1 MRSKFKWIFTLLLA
15 FSMQFSFAQEKTIT
29 GVVSDQAG
37 PLPGASVQVQG
48 TTRGTQTDFD
58 GKYSIKASVG
68 ETLLITYTGY
78 NSFTSVVGAA
88 SIVNAKLQDGIDINE
103 VVVTAFGIKREA
115 KELTYASKV
124 IDEKLLNQAA
134 PVNAVTA
141 MAGKVSG
148 LNLTTLNNGVNPTTM
163 IVLRGYKSITGNNQA
178 LIVIDG
184 VVQAYTALDNL
195 NPNDIA
201 SVNTLKGAAATAL
214 YGSQGA
220 NGALIVTT
228 KQGGN
233 KKMEVNFNSSLV
245 IEQVK
250 YFPELQSSFGMGYD
264 NEYYPYENTNWGP
277 RYDGVPR
284 RLGPILADGSYQVV
298 PYSPIKNNRKNF
310 FVDGVT
316 SINGLSISGGDEKST
331 YFFSA
336 QHTDVDGITPNDQ
349 YTKDNFRFNGSR
361 SGDKFKITTNV
372 SFFRDKSDVA
382 APDGGYQT
390 RGIYWNVLNTPGSVP
405 LTSYKNW
412 RTDTYATPET
422 YYNEYYQ
429 NPYMIADIARNRAE
443 ANRLYSNVKLEYDIT
458 SWIKASYS
466 LAGTFYN
473 RYNQNTREAV
483 TYNGLISPS
492 RTASNTP
499 AAFVDASTSDSR
511 INSDFLLS
519 FDRKITEDF
528 TAKLILGNSVFSYQQ
543 KGIQLG
549 GNNLFVPGLYAP
561 SVRTGEL
568 TGALTKFQERTSAY
582 FADLT
587 LKYKGFLTLNGA
599 YRYDKSSTLPL
610 EANGFDFYTYG
621 AVVDVTNAIPGLK
634 GDYVNFIN
642 LRGSYASVGSSP
654 TNVRGSSTRGFL
666 NELYST
672 PAGFPFGSTIGLG
685 VPTAGA
691 TANLTP
697 EFTKTME
704 FGIDMA
710 FFNNRLDVK
719 ANYYVSNT
727 TDQFNTL
734 SVSAASGMSLY
745 KLNSGEVENKGF
757 ELDVDVTVLR
767 NEDFT
772 WKIGGNLSKIKNKV
786 ISLGSGVDR
795 AQVGLAST
803 GDQTGIY
810 AQVGQSYPSIFAPA
824 YVRDDAG
831 RVIIDQSTG
840 DPVISSELKN
850 LGQTTPDLILGF
862 NTSFTYKGIT
872 LSAVADYKTGHVY
885 YNSMVDAL
893 EFTGLTQHSASA
905 GRLPFVFPNSS
916 YESAPG
922 VYTANTNITTSGG
935 GSAFWNSQYNP
946 IKENYV
952 VDAST
957 FKLREVALSYDLP
970 AKYLDKTFI
979 KGVNFG
985 LVARNI
991 LMLRSAA
998 NKYTDP
1004 EFTND
1009 GQQVTGFGT
1018 LDQLPPTGSYGFK
1031 LNVKF

>member
-29 GVVSDQAG
+29 GVVSDQTG

-48 TTRGTQTDFD
+48 TTRGTQTDID
-58 GKYSIKASVG
+58 GRYSISASVG
-68 ETLLITYTGY
+68 ETLIISYTGY
-78 NSFTSVVGAA
+78 NKFTSVVGAN
-88 SIVNAKLQDGIDINE
+88 SVVNAKLQEGIDINE
-103 VVVTAFGIKREA
+103 VVVTAFGVKREA
-115 KELTYASKV
+115 KELTYATKT

-141 MAGKVSG
+141 LAGKVSG

-163 IVLRGYKSITGNNQA
+163 IVLRGYKSLTGNNQA

-201 SVNTLKGAAATAL
+201 SVTTLKGASATAL

-228 KQGGN
+228 KQGGD
-233 KKMEVNFNSSLV
+233 KKLSVEFNSSLV
-245 IEQVK
+245 VEQVK
-250 YFPELQSSFGMGYD
+250 YFPELQSTFGMGYD

-284 RLGPILADGSYQVV
+284 RLGPILADGSYQLV

-316 SINGLSISGGDEKST
+316 KINGLSVSGGDENSS

-336 QHTDVDGITPNDQ
+336 QHTDVTGITPNDE
-349 YTKDNFRFNGSR
+349 YTKDNFRFNASR
-361 SGDKFKITTNV
+361 TAGKFKITTNT
-372 SFFRDKSDVA
+372 SYFRDKENVA
-382 APDGGYQT
+382 ASDGGYQT
-390 RGIYWNVLNTPGSVP
+390 RGVYWNVLNTGGSVP

-412 RTDTYATPET
+412 RTDVYATPET

-429 NPYMIADIARNRAE
+429 NPYMIIDIARNNTER
-443 ANRLYSNVKLEYDIT
+443 NRLYSNVKLEYDIN

-473 RYNQNTREAV
+473 SYTNNTREAV
-483 TYNGLISPS
+483 NYNGLISPS
-492 RTASNTP
+492 RTASSTP
-499 AAFVDASTSDSR
+499 ASFTSTTSDDSR
-511 INSDFLLS
+511 INSDLLLS
-519 FDRKITEDF
+519 FDRKFGEDF
-528 TAKLILGNSVFSYQQ
+528 TAKLILGNSVFSYKQ
-543 KGIQLG
+543 KGLGIG
-549 GNNLFVPGLYAP
+549 GNNLFVPGLYSP
-561 SVRTGEL
+561 TVRTGEGTTSL
-568 TGALTKFQERTSAY
+568 SILQERTSAY

-587 LKYKGFLTLNGA
+587 LGFKDILTLNGA

-610 EANGFDFYTYG
+610 DANGFDFYTFG
-621 AVVDVTNAIPGLK
+621 AVLDVTNALNIK
-634 GDYVNFIN
+634 NDYVNFIN

-654 TNVRGSSTRGFL
+654 TNVRGSSTQNFL
-666 NELYST
+666 NETYASA
-672 PAGFPFGSTIGLG
+672 AGFPFGSTAGLTR
-685 VPTAGA
+685 PTSGA
-691 TANLTP
+691 DAFLTP

-704 FGIDMA
+704 FGVDLS
-710 FFNNRLDVK
+710 FFNSRLNIN
-719 ANYYVSNT
+719 ANYYKSNT
-727 TDQFNTL
+727 TSQFIFLGT
-734 SVSAASGMSLY
+734 SAASGMSSFRT
-745 KLNSGEVENKGF
+745 NNGEVENKGF
-757 ELDVDVTVLR
+757 ELDLDVTVLR
-767 NEDFT
+767 NQDFQ
-772 WKIGGNLSKIKNKV
+772 WKIGGNLSKIDNKV
-786 ISLGSGVDR
+786 ISTGNGGDI
-795 AQVGLAST
+795 QVGLAT
-803 GDQTGIY
+803 TEVGLY
-810 AQVGQSYPSIFAPA
+810 AIEGQSYPSIVGTS
-824 YVRDDAG
+824 YERDDQG
-831 RVIIDQSTG
+831 RVIIDANG
-840 DPVISSELKN
+840 DPLIGGSKN
-850 LGQTTPDLILGF
+850 LGSTTPDLILGF
-862 NTSFTYKGIT
+862 NTSISYKGLT

-885 YNSMVDAL
+885 YNQMVDAL

-935 GSAFWNSQYNP
+935 GSVFWNSQYNP

-952 VDAST
+952 VDGSV
-957 FKLREVALSYDLP
+957 FKLREIALSYDLP
-970 AKYLDKTFI
+970 AKMLDRTFI

-985 LVARNI
+985 LVARNV
-991 LMLRSAA
+991 LMLRSDA

-1004 EFTND
+1004 EFTNN